1 MITGKKV
8 VKRVREIAK
17 ENPDFIYTDQGAN
30 DSECSYLGRSMS
42 EPNVGQGCIVGQA
55 LLDLGVTREEMV
67 EAEIEGVP
75 GYEVLEY
82 LGIES
87 KFKHNIFLDYVQE
100 SQDDGETWKEAV
112 EYADNEV
119 GRVVD

>member
-1 MITGKKV
+1 MTTGKKV

-30 DSECSYLGRSMS
+30 DSECSYLGRSID
-42 EPNVGQGCIVGQA
+42 EPDIGQGCIVGQA
-55 LLDLGVTREEMV
+55 LMDLGITREEMV
-67 EAEIEGVP
+67 EAEIEGVR

-100 SQDDGETWKEAV
+100 SQDTGASWSEAI
-112 EYADNEV
+112 EYADNKM